1 MSDNADEDN
10 DIRGTLRATSKPT
23 HSGLAEPI
31 AVTGIVRPPWLAA
44 VVDEVGVLT
53 CSLAEAIASYASL

>member
-1 MSDNADEDN
+1 MRTTTSAELYEQ
-10 DIRGTLRATSKPT
+10 RGEPT

>member
-10 DIRGTLRATSKPT
+10 DIGETLRATSKPT

-31 AVTGIVRPPWLAA
+31 AVTGIVRRPWLAA
-44 VVDEVGVLT
+44 VVDDVGVLT